1 MAYCC
6 IFFCKQKTAYEI
18 RISDWSSD
26 VCSSDLRP
34 SHLSR
39 GAAAGRES
47 AWIEPME
54 VAIADPKQ
62 ETGASFLNNFWNL
75 CPVLPNWSLVLAPGQ
90 RRLRTWP
97 PRTPGPG
104 DRDKSPASKISRN
117 GCCHESAA
125 VIFDT
130 SAQGGG
136 QPARRLE
143 EVSTETA

>member
-1 MAYCC
+1 MVPRPPRSTRTYTLFPYATLFPSLH
-6 IFFCKQKTAYEI
+6 IQVAGAA
-18 RISDWSSD
+18 D
-26 VCSSDLRP
+26 RP

-90 RRLRTWP
+90 RRLRPWP
-97 PRTPGPG
+97 PRTTGPG
-104 DRDKSPASKISRN
+104 DREKSPASKISRK
-117 GCCHESAA
+117 GC
-125 VIFDT
+125 
-130 SAQGGG
+130 
-136 QPARRLE
+136 
-143 EVSTETA
+143 

>member
-1 MAYCC
+1 M
-6 IFFCKQKTAYEI
+6 
-18 RISDWSSD
+18 RISDLSSD
-26 VCSSDLRP
+26 VCSSDLLSSGSNVYRHCLSALHIHVAGAADRP

-90 RRLRTWP
+90 RRLRPWP
-97 PRTPGPG
+97 PRTTGPG
-104 DRDKSPASKISRN
+104 DREKSPA
-117 GCCHESAA
+117 
-125 VIFDT
+125 
-130 SAQGGG
+130 
-136 QPARRLE
+136 
-143 EVSTETA
+143 